1 MQDGVS
7 TKFGKD
13 NGTWCCKTTKDEC
26 IRDGGNMICNGT
38 VLSLTD
44 QCHDE
49 NYDGPSCNYY
59 PLDENRYIQERN
71 YDTVH
76 RSFLDLCQ
84 DNKYAQH
91 FKSASAKNFLKNV
104 FSFQYLC

>member
-26 IRDGGNMICNGT
+26 IRDGDNMICNGT

-59 PLDENRYIQERN
+59 PLDETRYFPVDYPTIHIGRCHGTLIGE
-71 YDTVH
+71 TIG
-76 RSFLDLCQ
+76 FLSL
-84 DNKYAQH
+84 
-91 FKSASAKNFLKNV
+91 LGI
-104 FSFQYLC
+104 